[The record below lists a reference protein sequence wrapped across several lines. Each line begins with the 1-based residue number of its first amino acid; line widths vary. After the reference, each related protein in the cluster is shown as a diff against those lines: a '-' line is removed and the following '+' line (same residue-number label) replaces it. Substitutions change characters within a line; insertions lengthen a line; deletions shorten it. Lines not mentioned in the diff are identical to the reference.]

1 MTIGLSFWLTHNRIL
16 VPKGESMGQVVFVL
30 LVLGGLG
37 YYFYRQMSGEA
48 AQNDSGWAQAGG
60 SEAEAESDP
69 QKNTQPSQ
77 AETLDVRIVSMVSR
91 SPGILQ
97 TDVYEHFPEEN
108 RKNLQAVLLQMD
120 RDGALRRER
129 EGATYRLFVA

>member
-1 MTIGLSFWLTHNRIL
+1 MAIGLSFWLTHNRIL

-48 AQNDSGWAQAGG
+48 AQNDSGWAQTENSATR
-60 SEAEAESDP
+60 AEAEP
-69 QKNTQPSQ
+69 QKNIQPAQ
-77 AETLDVRIVSMVSR
+77 AEALDVRIVSMVSR

-97 TDVYEHFPEEN
+97 TDVYAHFPEEN

>member
-1 MTIGLSFWLTHNRIL
+1 MAIGLSFWLTHNRIL

-48 AQNDSGWAQAGG
+48 AQNDSGWTQTENSATRV
-60 SEAEAESDP
+60 EAEP
-69 QKNTQPSQ
+69 QKNIQPAQ
-77 AETLDVRIVSMVSR
+77 AEALDVRIVSMVSR

-97 TDVYEHFPEEN
+97 TDVYAHFPEEN